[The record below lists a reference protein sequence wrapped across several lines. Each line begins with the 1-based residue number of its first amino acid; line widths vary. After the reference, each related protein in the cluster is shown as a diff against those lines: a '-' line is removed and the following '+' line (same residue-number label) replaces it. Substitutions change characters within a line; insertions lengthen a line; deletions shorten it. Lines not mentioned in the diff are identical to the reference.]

1 MCLETVETERFV
13 SFANTP
19 AFSTQQNC
27 SRKHHQTLMDLQK
40 KRVADG
46 ALSGTEKRNLM
57 LEWYLYQMHGDL
69 LLPCFAWKY
78 FWDGMTIFQEVD
90 LDSFFRQCLLF
101 FWY

>member
-1 MCLETVETERFV
+1 
-13 SFANTP
+13 
-19 AFSTQQNC
+19 
-27 SRKHHQTLMDLQK
+27 MDLQK

-90 LDSFFRQCLLF
+90 LDSFFRECLLF
-101 FWY
+101 FDIKTNYIYYIHANRGVHIRWILVMSP